1 MDATRFWITLEEG
14 VNFVINSLKIMEG
27 GEIFIPK
34 LPAIKIIDLAK
45 AIDEKREIKMIGLR
59 ESEKIHE
66 SLISPD
72 EDKNVL
78 DFKNY
83 FVIKPFLFN
92 FSKTFKNQ
100 KGKIAKSNYY
110 FSSNNSDFLTIK
122 EIKSYI
128 KKL

>member
-1 MDATRFWITLEEG
+1 MQ
-14 VNFVINSLKIMEG
+14 G

-66 SLISPD
+66 LSLISPD

-100 KGKIAKSNYY
+100 K
-110 FSSNNSDFLTIK
+110 
-122 EIKSYI
+122 

>member
-1 MDATRFWITLEEG
+1 MDATRFWITLDEG
-14 VNFVINSLKIMEG
+14 VNFVINSLKIMQG

-72 EDKNVL
+72 VVKNVI

-83 FVIKPFLFN
+83 FVIKPFLF
-92 FSKTFKNQ
+92 K
-100 KGKIAKSNYY
+100 
-110 FSSNNSDFLTIK
+110 
-122 EIKSYI
+122 
-128 KKL
+128 